1 MKSRSSG
8 NATVIGL
15 VIVVAVLLIGAGVW
29 NYSRN
34 STAGTQTPSDTSLPT
49 AVDTNTPITPV
60 NTPATSTVPEVPAT
74 STPVVVPKP
83 PVSTT
88 YKNGTYSANG
98 SYFTPEGQESI
109 GITLEIKNDI
119 VTIASASIQA
129 RDGQSKRYQ
138 QMFASGLNSVVVG
151 KKVDQINLTRVS
163 GSSLTPKGFNDAL
176 AKIKVEAKA

>member
-34 STAGTQTPSDTSLPT
+34 STAGTQTSSDTSLPT
-49 AVDTNTPITPV
+49 AVDTNTPV
-60 NTPATSTVPEVPAT
+60 TPATSTVPVVPAT
-74 STPVVVPKP
+74 STPVVLPKP

-88 YKNGTYSANG
+88 YKNGSYSANG
-98 SYFTPEGQESI
+98 NYFSPEGQESI

-119 VTIASASIQA
+119 VTAASVSIQA
-129 RDGQSKRYQ
+129 RDSQSKRYQ
-138 QMFASGLNSVVVG
+138 QMFATGLSGVVVG